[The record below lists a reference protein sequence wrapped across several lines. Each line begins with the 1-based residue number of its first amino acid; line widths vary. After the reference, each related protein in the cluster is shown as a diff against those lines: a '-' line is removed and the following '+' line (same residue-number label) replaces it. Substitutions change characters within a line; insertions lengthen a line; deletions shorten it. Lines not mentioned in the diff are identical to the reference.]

1 MVGSVVGRWTVLR
14 ETQKNGKRYYECRC
28 ECGTVKEVYY
38 LSLERGASLSCGCLR
53 RELSRAKGVDLTGK
67 KIGKL
72 TVLSRDP
79 GRWDYWICECECGN
93 RKSIVTKSLREGNT
107 NSCGCIQREI
117 ASKVGGST
125 IGKNN
130 EKHIEVARAYRTNF
144 KVIESEKLPKNNHSG
159 HKGVW
164 WDKSRSMW
172 QAYIQVHGKRISL
185 GRHYD
190 IKDAI
195 RAREEAEKEY
205 FAPLIEA
212 KREGENGEGMEGE

>member
-1 MVGSVVGRWTVLR
+1 MVGSVIGRWTVLR
-14 ETQKNGKRYYECRC
+14 ETWKNGKKYCECRC

-38 LSLERGASLSCGCLR
+38 RSLEQGTSQSCGCLR
-53 RELSRAKGVDLTGK
+53 RELSRSKGVDLTGK
-67 KIGKL
+67 KVGKL
-72 TVLSRDP
+72 TVLYRDP
-79 GRWDYWICECECGN
+79 DRDDYWICECECGN

-107 NSCGCIQREI
+107 SSCGCIQRAI
-117 ASKVGGST
+117 ASVVGGST
-125 IGKNN
+125 ITKNN
-130 EKHIEVARAYRTNF
+130 EKHLAVAKAYRTNF
-144 KVIESEKLPKNNHSG
+144 KVIENEKLPKNNSSG

-172 QAYIQVHGKRISL
+172 QAYIQVHGRRISL

-205 FAPLIEA
+205 FAPLIEK
-212 KREGENGEGMEGE
+212 KRGG